1 MIWPVHILESEVH
14 GSLRVVIDTHSE
26 IVAAVENHH
35 VRKDSH
41 SEVVVAFEVFQQAE
55 DTHSGMVVAF
65 ACS

>member
-41 SEVVVAFEVFQQAE
+41 S
-55 DTHSGMVVAF
+55 GMVVAF